1 MWRQPT
7 AEKLSLQ
14 RAIRRKLDLLLQ
26 QFYKRRVAEGTPQR
40 FVGILSDSG
49 KMEQTCSTYDRPPY
63 ET

>member
-7 AEKLSLQ
+7 AEKLSLR
-14 RAIRRKLDLLLQ
+14 RAIRRKLGLLLQ

-49 KMEQTCSTYDRPPY
+49 KMEQTCSTDDRPPY